1 DALREEFPAADVV
14 HSRGADFLDED
25 VSGIPAAVEAARA
38 ADIVILAV
46 GDLPGMFGRGTSG
59 EGCDVDELELPG
71 GQASLV
77 EAVIATG
84 KPVILVTNSGRP
96 YAFAHSAQSVPAA
109 LQAFIPGE
117 EAASAIAGVLSGRVN
132 PSGKLPVQIPRT
144 RGGSQHLYLGAPLTR
159 TIDKIS
165 NLSTTP

>member
-1 DALREEFPAADVV
+1 TRFSRDWSSDVCSSDLSLTEALRDEFPAAQLL
-14 HSRGADFLDED
+14 HRRGADFLDDDGSE
-25 VSGIPAAVEAARA
+25 IPAAVEAALA

-71 GQASLV
+71 GQAALV

-109 LQAFIPGE
+109 MQTFIPGRSE
-117 EAASAIAGVLSGRVN
+117 E
-132 PSGKLPVQIPRT
+132 
-144 RGGSQHLYLGAPLTR
+144 H
-159 TIDKIS
+159 
-165 NLSTTP
+165 